1 MSLTSCRMMVMSW
14 NRISKRLPFS
24 EWNFKYTTKNG
35 FFERKKSLLL
45 EAYPEKCQTS
55 KMELFANFQPLTNYV
70 KNSILYVRQ
79 GSEYNSD
86 QPIKE

>member
-1 MSLTSCRMMVMSW
+1 MSLTSCRMMVMSL

-35 FFERKKSLLL
+35 FFEKKKCLLL

-86 QPIKE
+86 QPIK

>member
-1 MSLTSCRMMVMSW
+1 MDFL
-14 NRISKRLPFS
+14 
-24 EWNFKYTTKNG
+24 
-35 FFERKKSLLL
+35 KKKKCLLL

-86 QPIKE
+86 QPIKEQKLKWFKKQEQHREGN